1 MLVVDAADED
11 GADAVAELGVRPV
24 VTRTLMRDEDAR
36 RRLMESVLEAAGAFA

>member
-1 MLVVDAADED
+1 
-11 GADAVAELGVRPV
+11 V